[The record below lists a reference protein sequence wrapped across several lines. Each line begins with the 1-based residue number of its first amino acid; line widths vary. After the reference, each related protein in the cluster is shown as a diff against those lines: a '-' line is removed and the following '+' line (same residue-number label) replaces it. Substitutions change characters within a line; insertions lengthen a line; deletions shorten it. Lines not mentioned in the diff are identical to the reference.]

1 MEWISDRWRRLTPD
15 EKDVTIEFCKRAYD
29 EGVEGDERYTFLE
42 LRNQQNS
49 LIDAENLLLVDDTVP
64 APEDFR
70 GETEIYQEA
79 IGDIGLSF
87 VNTSYYLHEG
97 EPDES
102 WMEFLKT
109 VGVNDDKKLNDLAG
123 RIGEIFVRETVEED
137 LYKRSDI
144 KGGADFETEDNSKL
158 IEVKSTKSPR
168 KERVNIGGEQLN
180 QFDKCR
186 RDKIDQEFVVYPV
199 SNALK
204 NPEIKNGPFNA
215 RTLWN
220 QRDNIE
226 FDI

>member
-1 MEWISDRWRRLTPD
+1 MDA
-15 EKDVTIEFCKRAYD
+15 TIEFCKRAYD
-29 EGVEGDERYTFLE
+29 EGVGGDERYAFLE
-42 LRNQQNS
+42 LRDQQDNFS
-49 LIDAENLLLVDDTVP
+49 YAENLLLVDDTVP
-64 APEDFR
+64 VPEDFR

-79 IGDIGLSF
+79 IDDIGLSF
-87 VNTSYYLHEG
+87 VNTSYYLGEG

-102 WMEFLKT
+102 WMKFLKT
-109 VGVNDDKKLNDLAG
+109 IGANDDKKLNDLAG
-123 RIGEIFVRETVEED
+123 RIGEIFIRETVEED
-137 LYKRSDI
+137 LYKRSDV

-168 KERVNIGGEQLN
+168 KGSVNIRGAQLN

-204 NPEIKNGPFNA
+204 TPEIKNGPFNA
-215 RTLWN
+215 RTLWS